1 MGILTWLGIKKPKP
15 VEKKKK
21 PYRRKPKVTVFLKD
35 GSRVVHYAGCRSID
49 RDGTLFLYSKW
60 NSERGTYE
68 QEDTVAVYAPGAWV
82 SLSTGT
88 RFHLKG
94 DKDENHS

>member
-35 GSRVVHYAGCRSID
+35 GARVVHYAGCRSI
-49 RDGTLFLYSKW
+49 RSDGTLSLYSKW
-60 NSERGTYE
+60 NAERGTYE
-68 QEDTVAVYAPGAWV
+68 EEDTVAVYAPGTWI
-82 SLSTGT
+82 SISTGT
-88 RFHLKG
+88 RFELRG
-94 DKDENHS
+94 KDEK